1 MNKKSECACVRVLQL
16 GPEIEGV
23 QGGRAPIAP
32 ADLGRD
38 TPQHAFQDG
47 FLSFQ
52 LEKREV

>member
-47 FLSFQ
+47 FLSF
-52 LEKREV
+52 